1 MVNFVVRSIEKKA
14 KIELEQG
21 QELYR
26 KYFIYTAIYAGY
38 KEAVDEKLIADGYE
52 DVIVSE

>member
-1 MVNFVVRSIEKKA
+1 MVNFVARSIEKKA
-14 KIELEQG
+14 DIELAQG

-38 KEAVDEKLIADGYE
+38 KGAVDEKLIADGYE